1 MIARRSSSGHSGSPR
16 GSLPPPLRPAVI
28 AAAPPTGSASLAF
41 TPAPAAASAVP
52 FR

>member
-1 MIARRSSSGHSGSPR
+1 MIASRSLSGHSGSPR

-41 TPAPAAASAVP
+41 TSAPAAVLAAP
-52 FR
+52 LR